1 MPANT
6 WLFGPGQKIKKDW
19 GDVIMTS
26 YSKPVFVNY
35 DLLLFYI
42 AEIDES
48 TRDMVNLNTYS

>member
-6 WLFGPGQKIKKDW
+6 WLFGPGQKIKSDW